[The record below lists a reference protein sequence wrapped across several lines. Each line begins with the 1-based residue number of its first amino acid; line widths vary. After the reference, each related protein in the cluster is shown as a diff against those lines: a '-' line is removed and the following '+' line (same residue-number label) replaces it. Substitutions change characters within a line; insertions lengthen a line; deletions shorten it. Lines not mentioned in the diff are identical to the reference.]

1 MEDEDND
8 AYYRRP
14 FANISHL
21 SQFDSEA
28 EILFMP
34 GTTFRFDR
42 KTIQYDLNEHAW
54 IFKLQLDNYNYT
66 SNIYENQLNC
76 SCRRTSLKRCIAL
89 LTQSNRKWWNTISLP
104 QLKILFKELYKI
116 FPKEATWISAMKN
129 HCFAVYKQSKENKYK
144 KALTYY
150 YRPLDLW
157 SSYQNDDELI
167 CLYDHGDIHYQIA
180 YCFNFELNN
189 FEKAKIHYDQSIHFY
204 QLAVS
209 GKFELSYYERIQ
221 VYKELAL
228 VYERRSRFN
237 DINKMLYELSE
248 IKYRELYF
256 ETAFKYYSPKQTI
269 EIWPILEL
277 IADSYEY
284 IGEMDKAISYYET
297 ALALREGLSNLR
309 NYSKMTYPFHNIER
323 LIGIY
328 RSLIKLYMNYKQNYA
343 LALNYRLILCEYE
356 LQLARRYEENG
367 IEKEK
372 RLLADKFS
380 DLADIY
386 KESHEYSLALTHL
399 QLALNEY
406 KEMESSESIQRDIVS
421 VHQKIKE
428 LRKLLS

>member
-1 MEDEDND
+1 M
-8 AYYRRP
+8 
-14 FANISHL
+14 
-21 SQFDSEA
+21 
-28 EILFMP
+28 
-34 GTTFRFDR
+34 
-42 KTIQYDLNEHAW
+42 
-54 IFKLQLDNYNYT
+54 
-66 SNIYENQLNC
+66 
-76 SCRRTSLKRCIAL
+76 
-89 LTQSNRKWWNTISLP
+89 
-104 QLKILFKELYKI
+104 
-116 FPKEATWISAMKN
+116 
-129 HCFAVYKQSKENKYK
+129 
-144 KALTYY
+144 
-150 YRPLDLW
+150 
-157 SSYQNDDELI
+157 
-167 CLYDHGDIHYQIA
+167 YDHGDIHYQIA

-228 VYERRSRFN
+228 VYE
-237 DINKMLYELSE
+237 LSK

-328 RSLIKLYMNYKQNYA
+328 RSLIKLCMNYKQNYA
-343 LALNYRLILCEYE
+343 LALNYRLILYEYE

-386 KESHEYSLALTHL
+386 KESHEYSLALTHF

-406 KEMESSESIQRDIVS
+406 KEMESSESTEWYIVL
-421 VHQKIKE
+421 VDEKIKE